1 MGCFGK
7 CCFGITAAVGIVSV
21 ILGVSLGKKKV
32 TLSTKKN
39 NINPGWGIGPAVVK
53 TMVHDT
59 LDLTDER
66 SDGYI
71 NFVSNQCLK
80 K

>member
-21 ILGVSLGKKKV
+21 ILGVSLGKRKV
-32 TLSTKKN
+32 TLIHKLHN
-39 NINPGWGIGPAVVK
+39 MNQGWGIGPAVVK

-59 LDLTDER
+59 LDLTDED

-71 NFVSNQCLK
+71 NFVRNTK
-80 K
+80 N